1 MVSIIVPVFNAE
13 KYLEKC
19 IESIVFQS
27 YGDLEVLLVDD
38 GSTDN
43 SSKICEFYRSKDCR
57 IKVFHQQNKGVSA
70 ARNYGLSNASGKY
83 IMFVDSDDY
92 LEANAVEKVVHAN
105 ENVNS
110 DVVIFNYYK
119 VGVVKKEKCDPVI
132 TGLKTKEQF
141 IDECFQNLNTVYYYK
156 IYNKLYKRQSII
168 ENKIFFPEDKNIG
181 EDLRFNL
188 NYFSVCRSFFM
199 INDYLYNYRID
210 NNQSI
215 MHSIVDVPI
224 EANLEEIKDVISY
237 LKNNSRDFNKCYQGA
252 DKYVLDK
259 VNVTVSLYARLKRKA
274 DKELDRFLR
283 VLKSVHNVRDFSS
296 VKYSFFMKSAWAWEN
311 GRILMLRYYL
321 IKVRYHLIM
330 KIKGQRP

>member
-27 YGDLEVLLVDD
+27 YGDIEVLLVDD

-43 SSKICEFYRSKDCR
+43 SSKICEFYRLKDCR

-70 ARNYGLSNASGKY
+70 ARNCGLRNASGEY

-92 LEANAVEKVVHAN
+92 LEADAVEKVVHAN

-110 DVVIFNYYK
+110 EVVIFNYYK
-119 VGVVKKEKCDPVI
+119 VGGIRKEKCDSVT

-156 IYNKLYKRQSII
+156 IYNKLYKRKVILD
-168 ENKIFFPEDKNIG
+168 NKIFFPEDKSIG

-188 NYFSVCRSFFM
+188 DYFSVCLSFFM
-199 INDYLYNYRID
+199 INNYLYNYRID

-215 MHSIVDVPI
+215 MHSIIDVSI
-224 EANLEEIKDVISY
+224 EESLEEVKDVISY
-237 LKNNSRDFNKCYQGA
+237 LKSNTCDFSRCYQGA

-259 VNVTVSLYARLKRKA
+259 VNGTVSLYARLKRKA

-283 VLKSVHNVRDFSS
+283 LLKAIHNVRDFSS
-296 VKYSFFMKSAWAWEN
+296 VKYSFFMRSAWKWEN
-311 GRILMLRYYL
+311 SRILMLRYHL

-330 KIKGQRP
+330 KIKGKKL